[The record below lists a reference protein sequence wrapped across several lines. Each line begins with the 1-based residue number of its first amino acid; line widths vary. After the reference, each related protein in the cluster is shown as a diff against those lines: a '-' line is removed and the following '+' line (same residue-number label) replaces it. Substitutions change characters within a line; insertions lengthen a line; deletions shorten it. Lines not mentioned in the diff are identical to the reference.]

1 MTDETRF
8 ARVVA
13 LACHDLRTPLA
24 TVGGFAKTLLRSAE
38 LDDRTARFLG
48 MIDDASD
55 QLAGLLDEL
64 GLLARIESGR
74 YEPALVEADT
84 LELATSGDPRVRAA
98 GTGETIATDAASVRR
113 ALEAF
118 AIAAARHGG
127 LDSVAWTVDGRALAL
142 APVTAE
148 AAPAVSGDE
157 LRDLGSI
164 VGRTV
169 IETLG
174 GAVALDGDSL
184 LVRL

>member
-1 MTDETRF
+1 VADETRF

-24 TVGGFAKTLLRSAE
+24 TVGGFAKTLLRSTE

-64 GLLARIESGR
+64 ALLARIESGR
-74 YEPALVEADT
+74 YEPALVDADT
-84 LELATSGDPRVRAA
+84 LELASSGDERVRAV
-98 GTGETIATDAASVRR
+98 GTGETIATDAVPVRR

-118 AIAAARHGG
+118 AIAAVRHGG
-127 LDSVAWTVDGRALAL
+127 LDSVSWTVDGRVLAL
-142 APVTAE
+142 APVTEE
-148 AAPAVSGDE
+148 AAPAVTGAE

-169 IETLG
+169 IEALG
-174 GAVALDGDSL
+174 GAVTLDGGSL